1 MNGGIERLCLMMKET
16 QIIYTKSARKKIEKY
31 DRLTKQRIRIGIE
44 KLLNDPPEGDIKAW
58 DPDFTKVTPSE
69 REVLDEAD
77 AEIKRGEVFT
87 HDDINW
93 D

>member
-1 MNGGIERLCLMMKET
+1 M
-16 QIIYTKSARKKIEKY
+16 SAKAVEISKMIDMLPDSEQNLVY
-31 DRLTKQRIRIGIE
+31 E
-44 KLLNDPPEGDIKAW
+44 FIKRMVLAW

-93 D
+93 N